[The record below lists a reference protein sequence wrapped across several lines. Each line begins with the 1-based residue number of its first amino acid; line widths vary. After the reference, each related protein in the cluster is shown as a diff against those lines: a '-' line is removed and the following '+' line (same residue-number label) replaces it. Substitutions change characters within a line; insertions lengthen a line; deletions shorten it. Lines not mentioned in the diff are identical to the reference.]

1 MQKLVCKTLLA
12 KILLTLSLLA
22 MPFVA
27 LTNVAQADD
36 YPTGPVTVVVP
47 LAPGGVSDLVG
58 RTITPPMQ
66 KAFGKPMLI
75 ENRPGGGGAIG
86 ASSVARSAPDGQT
99 LLFALSPVLALPEMD
114 RLNGQKPSYELSE
127 LVPLAR
133 LTADPFVILVRPD
146 SPFKTMKDVVD
157 EARRRPGAVSFSSSG
172 TRGSIHFAVALVEKA
187 AKVNFLHVPYRG
199 GGPAVTALL
208 SKDVDF
214 TLAAPSVALEFV
226 QSGQLRAIARS
237 GGEPLARYVGLTSF
251 KEQGIDAEYLLWS
264 ALYAP
269 AATPK
274 AVQEKIK
281 STLRAIYA
289 DNDFR
294 SNAAKAGL
302 DLSMLEGD
310 ALKSFHDKEVVTTNE
325 VVHLLGKI

>member
-1 MQKLVCKTLLA
+1 MQKLVCMA
-12 KILLTLSLLA
+12 LSLMVMMGA
-22 MPFVA
+22 AV
-27 LTNVAQADD
+27 ADD
-36 YPTGPVTVVVP
+36 YPSGPVTVVVP
-47 LAPGGVSDLVG
+47 LAPGGVADLVG
-58 RTITPPMQ
+58 RTISVPMQ
-66 KAFGKPMLI
+66 KALGKPIVI
-75 ENRPGGGGAIG
+75 ENRPGGGGAMG
-86 ASSVARSAPDGQT
+86 ASGVSRSAPDGQT
-99 LLFALSPVLALPEMD
+99 LLLALSPVLALPEMD

-146 SPFKTMKDVVD
+146 SPFKSMADVVE
-157 EARRRPGAVSFSSSG
+157 EAKRRPDAVSFSSSG
-172 TRGSIHFAVALVEKA
+172 TRGSIHFAVALVERA
-187 AKVNFLHVPYRG
+187 AKVKFLHVPYRG

-237 GGEPLARYVGLTSF
+237 GGDPLPRYAGLTSF

-274 AVQEKIK
+274 AVQDKLRT
-281 STLRAIYA
+281 TLRTIFA
-289 DNDFR
+289 DEEFR

-302 DLSMLEGD
+302 DLSMLQGD